1 MLIIYIWTT
10 IDVFPV
16 CQYLL
21 PSFVSEKPHQVVNT
35 WAKLTCSS
43 SFSNTLIKEALSISQ
58 TRGPGYAASPGRH
71 PWLPSAT
78 ACASRIR
85 KDDASSH
92 GFCYRQIIAQM
103 HAAHV
108 ETQLQLKVKEKRV
121 NWLGSLATL
130 NALIEI
136 TNCSSRQQSSQRR
149 CRNWHYQKAIRKN
162 VYVFFFVFSW
172 LYKFI

>member
-1 MLIIYIWTT
+1 MLIMDCNRCISRLSISLSPFQLK
-10 IDVFPV
+10 FPSTPSCTQHMARE
-16 CQYLL
+16 CQRATLC
-21 PSFVSEKPHQVVNT
+21 
-35 WAKLTCSS
+35 WKLACS

-58 TRGPGYAASPGRH
+58 PVCPGYAAGPAARR
-71 PWLPSAT
+71 
-78 ACASRIR
+78 CA
-85 KDDASSH
+85 SH

-136 TNCSSRQQSSQRR
+136 ANCSSSRSG

-162 VYVFFFVFSW
+162 VQLFFAVFSW
-172 LYKFI
+172 LYKLNCSFNLEWK